1 MEENKTIS
9 DEKLIKYFSQKD
21 LEDMAT
27 LFSNGQFQELLN
39 KYFYINKSDETKI
52 NQYNNIKKGEEH
64 NNKNNKSNIF
74 KEGFNDSELKI
85 NYDLFEKLFDDEL
98 CQQIALT
105 LVIFC
110 LLKSKENPNE
120 IKNLFDKYNYPLN
133 DMIFPLNFLK
143 IKFYIKSTKILKAI
157 DIINLLIKKYEDYNM
172 NIEEKKLD
180 LKNICTIET
189 FHQKF
194 IYFDN
199 LFNYLFNMNNIEA
212 KIKKLYFELKSCY
225 YIMKKYSQ
233 GYKTILSLYQ
243 KYPEDILIQFEL
255 GKDSVMNSKPDI
267 FQNILEK
274 FKKKSEEE
282 KDENIKG
289 ICINYILY
297 LEALGKIAYN
307 KCNEAKNQ
315 FDKILENR
323 KTENNDILKSN
334 IALLNI
340 YNQNIKEK
348 EAYNN
353 LFKVFKIK

>member
-1 MEENKTIS
+1 
-9 DEKLIKYFSQKD
+9 
-21 LEDMAT
+21 
-27 LFSNGQFQELLN
+27 
-39 KYFYINKSDETKI
+39 
-52 NQYNNIKKGEEH
+52 
-64 NNKNNKSNIF
+64 
-74 KEGFNDSELKI
+74 
-85 NYDLFEKLFDDEL
+85 
-98 CQQIALT
+98 
-105 LVIFC
+105 
-110 LLKSKENPNE
+110 
-120 IKNLFDKYNYPLN
+120 
-133 DMIFPLNFLK
+133 MIFPLNFLK
-143 IKFYIKSTKILKAI
+143 IKFYIKQTKILKAI

-243 KYPEDILIQFEL
+243 KYPDDILIQFEL
-255 GKDSVMNSKPDI
+255 GKDSVLNSKPDV

-297 LEALGKIAYN
+297 LEALGKIANN
-307 KCNEAKNQ
+307 KCDEAKNQ

-348 EAYNN
+348 EANNN